1 MKVVLVANF
10 DRCLFLLQNMHHYF
24 KKSIIACVYYFDVGL
39 IVDYPKRQDMT
50 RQRHTT
56 YNKKHDICLDI
67 NKTFILQH
75 TTLSF

>member
-67 NKTFILQH
+67 IETFI
-75 TTLSF
+75 

>member
-50 RQRHTT
+50 RHTT

-67 NKTFILQH
+67 IETFIQH
-75 TTLSF
+75 MTLSF